1 MDDVDEN
8 VDNDEDGAKRKSK
21 SGVWAHFTNIELD
34 EKGQMVKKEQC
45 IHCKKTYKSQKSGTT
60 SHLLWNSTHRMLESA
75 MHYKLAFQG
84 YALRDS
90 NFEWFL
96 TDEEWD
102 RAEKVCKLLE
112 VFLDATNLFSGT
124 SYPTSNLFLVEIFKV
139 KKEIVNAF
147 ISNDDF
153 LKNMSVPM
161 YEKFEKYWGEIGVL
175 MSIASILDPRFKKE
189 SVSWTFERLYPLNE
203 VDSRVEDVI
212 NKLRSLYEKYFNA
225 YVLARAA
232 KSSSTS
238 TCTPSGVQNIR
249 AREEDDFYAYLKSRP
264 VESTEKSE
272 LDVYL
277 EEPKYLSAKEEE
289 DLEIKVLTSD
299 KAFS

>member
-1 MDDVDEN
+1 
-8 VDNDEDGAKRKSK
+8 
-21 SGVWAHFTNIELD
+21 
-34 EKGQMVKKEQC
+34 
-45 IHCKKTYKSQKSGTT
+45 
-60 SHLLWNSTHRMLESA
+60 MLESV
-75 MHYKLAFQG
+75 MHYKLAFQV

-90 NFEWFL
+90 NFEWSA

-112 VFLDATNLFSGT
+112 VFLNATKLFSGT

-147 ISNDDF
+147 ISDDDF
-153 LKNMSVPM
+153 LKNMSVLM
-161 YEKFEKYWGEIGVL
+161 YEKFEKYWGKIEVL
-175 MSIASILDPRFKKE
+175 MSFASILDPRFKRE
-189 SVSWTFERLYPLNE
+189 SVSWTFERLYRLNE

-212 NKLRSLYEKYFNA
+212 NKLKSLYEKYFNA
-225 YVLARAA
+225 YVLDRVA

-238 TCTPSGVQNIR
+238 TCTSSGVQNIR
-249 AREEDDFYAYLKSRP
+249 ARREDDFYAYLKSRP
-264 VESTEKSE
+264 
-272 LDVYL
+272 D
-277 EEPKYLSAKEEE
+277 EE